1 MILACAIVSNLCP
14 GEKEEMW
21 VLLLAIAVLVFGVIL
36 LETIEKKRGPKQIK
50 KPAALY
56 RGTRRKRLPVFG
68 KRNG

>member
-1 MILACAIVSNLCP
+1 
-14 GEKEEMW
+14 MW

-36 LETIEKKRGPKQIK
+36 LETIEKKRWPKQIK